1 MKSKWICRMWT
12 KTAING
18 WVSDF
23 ESFNTRDEA
32 VKMGEMHNSLLK
44 RDELERDYEVY
55 LGNFHNLFSI

>member
-1 MKSKWICRMWT
+1 MWT

-32 VKMGEMHNSLLK
+32 VRMGEIHNSLLK

-55 LGNFHNLFSI
+55 KESIFR